1 MSAVPAPDHGRL
13 RPGEVPIDTDLVRR
27 LVAGRFPQWAD
38 LPVRPVARSGW
49 DNATYRLGEDMSV
62 RLPRLPR
69 WVGQVEREQR
79 WLPWLG
85 PRLPLPIPVPL
96 AQGEPAEGYPFPWS
110 VYRWL
115 DGENAVAE
123 NLGDPVQAARDLA
136 GFVGA
141 LQSLDPAGGPAPESS
156 NGFRGVALD
165 DERDSPVVATRMRR
179 LIAAID
185 GLADTGGPTAVWEAA
200 LAAPAWDRP
209 PVWIHGDPAPHNLLA
224 RDGRLSAVIDF
235 GTLAV
240 GDPAT
245 DLIAAWTVLPAG
257 ARDVYREIL
266 SVDDATW
273 ARGRG
278 WALPACLPS
287 PEELKDPE
295 RADAARRR
303 LGELVADLRRDGT
316 PHEIRR

>member
-1 MSAVPAPDHGRL
+1 MTAAHL
-13 RPGEVPIDTDLVRR
+13 RPGEVPIDADLVRR

-38 LPVRPVARSGW
+38 LPIRPVKLSGW

-69 WVGQVEREQR
+69 WIGQVEREQR

-85 PRLPLPIPVPL
+85 PRLPLPVPVPL

-115 DGENAVAE
+115 DGENAVPE

-136 GFVGA
+136 GFIGT
-141 LQSLDPAGGPAPESS
+141 LQSLDATGGPVPESS

-165 DERDSPVVATRMRR
+165 DERDSPVVASRVHAM
-179 LIAAID
+179 ISAVD
-185 GLADTGGPTAVWEAA
+185 GLVDTGGVTAVWEAA
-200 LAAPAWDRP
+200 LAAPPWDGP
-209 PVWIHGDPAPHNLLA
+209 PVWVHGDPAPHNLLA

-245 DLIAAWTVLPAG
+245 DLIAAWSVLPAG
-257 ARDVYREIL
+257 ARDVYRDVL
-266 SVDDATW
+266 RVDDATW

-278 WALPACLPS
+278 WALPSLLPS
-287 PEELKDPE
+287 AEELRDPV
-295 RADAARRR
+295 RAGAARRR
-303 LGELVADLRRDGT
+303 IGELVADLRRDGT
-316 PHEIRR
+316 RPRSYGTVR